1 MKLIPSSRFFLA
13 TLCAVQFAAPAW
25 AEKLT
30 KAEIGQAGKTATVF
44 LEVPGRGTGS
54 AFCVHSSGL
63 FLTNEHVVRGAEK
76 AEIKLVLDSG
86 LRTQRILSASIVRV
100 DKDFDLALLRATTKD
115 PLPALKLGTNEGITE
130 LVDVVAFGFP
140 SWSRGCRQEGVS
152 TNQRERRQRGIATA
166 QGR

>member
-1 MKLIPSSRFFLA
+1 
-13 TLCAVQFAAPAW
+13 V
-25 AEKLT
+25 
-30 KAEIGQAGKTATVF
+30 
-44 LEVPGRGTGS
+44 
-54 AFCVHSSGL
+54 GL

-140 SWSRGCRQEGVS
+140 LGAAAADKKEYPPISVNAGSV
-152 TNQRERRQRGIATA
+152 GIATA